1 MMDETFDLVIIGAGP
16 AGMAGALEA
25 AKHKLSV
32 LVLDEQSEEGGQ
44 IYRAISTNERL
55 RPETYA
61 LLGNDYQCGKK
72 LLLSFQQARVKYLS
86 GAVVWQVED
95 DRSVHFLLNGQ
106 AHQVEAKRLLIATG
120 AQERPVPIPGWT
132 LPGVMGA
139 AAADVLLK
147 SSGTVPSGRVVLA
160 GNGPLL
166 WLSASRLAEAD
177 VEILAV
183 LETINFSNYLLAL
196 PYLPQALRAREYL
209 IKGLKKKMQVRR
221 AGIPVLFAVH
231 DLRVEGVD
239 RLENLY
245 FTHRGKSKSLEVDT
259 LLLHEG
265 VVSNTQLT
273 RQLGCDHDWYELQ
286 SYWHPLLDE
295 WGNTSVEGVAVAGD
309 GGIVEGALIAEASGH
324 LAALEATYQLDKI
337 SRRRRDE
344 DARIF
349 RKEINIHR
357 AIRPFLE
364 HLFRPNPE
372 ILVPQDDSTL
382 VCRCEEVTA
391 GQVRQAVEWGA
402 LDLSRVKAYTR
413 CGMGQCQGRMCGLT
427 AAGIV
432 AEAQGKSP
440 REVGYYRCRPP
451 LKPITLGQLVGT
463 EKGIKPS

>member
-95 DRSVHFLLNGQ
+95 DLSVHFLLNGQ

-120 AQERPVPIPGWT
+120 AQERPVPIPGWN

-221 AGIPVLFAVH
+221 AGIPVLSAVH
-231 DLRVEGVD
+231 DLRVEGVE

-309 GGIVEGALIAEASGH
+309 GGIVAGALIAEASGH

-349 RKEINIHR
+349 RKEINNHR

-451 LKPITLGQLVGT
+451 LKPITLGQLAGT
-463 EKGIKPS
+463 EKVIKPS

>member
-1 MMDETFDLVIIGAGP
+1 M
-16 AGMAGALEA
+16 
-25 AKHKLSV
+25 
-32 LVLDEQSEEGGQ
+32 
-44 IYRAISTNERL
+44 
-55 RPETYA
+55 
-61 LLGNDYQCGKK
+61 
-72 LLLSFQQARVKYLS
+72 
-86 GAVVWQVED
+86 
-95 DRSVHFLLNGQ
+95 
-106 AHQVEAKRLLIATG
+106 
-120 AQERPVPIPGWT
+120 
-132 LPGVMGA
+132 
-139 AAADVLLK
+139 
-147 SSGTVPSGRVVLA
+147 
-160 GNGPLL
+160 
-166 WLSASRLAEAD
+166 
-177 VEILAV
+177 
-183 LETINFSNYLLAL
+183 
-196 PYLPQALRAREYL
+196 
-209 IKGLKKKMQVRR
+209 IKGLKKNIQVRR
-221 AGIPVLFAVH
+221 AGIPVLSAVH
-231 DLRVEGVD
+231 DLRAEGVE

-309 GGIVEGALIAEASGH
+309 GGIVAGALIAEASGH

-349 RKEINIHR
+349 RKKINIHR

-402 LDLSRVKAYTR
+402 LDLNRVKAYTR

-427 AAGIV
+427 VAGIV

-451 LKPITLGQLVGT
+451 LKPITLGQLVET
-463 EKGIKPS
+463 EKGIKPY

>member
-120 AQERPVPIPGWT
+120 AQERPVPIPGWN

-196 PYLPQALRAREYL
+196 PYLPQALRARKYL

-221 AGIPVLFAVH
+221 AGIPVLPRFTICVSKVLR
-231 DLRVEGVD
+231 DLKICTLPIGGNPRV
-239 RLENLY
+239 
-245 FTHRGKSKSLEVDT
+245 
-259 LLLHEG
+259 
-265 VVSNTQLT
+265 
-273 RQLGCDHDWYELQ
+273 
-286 SYWHPLLDE
+286 
-295 WGNTSVEGVAVAGD
+295 
-309 GGIVEGALIAEASGH
+309 
-324 LAALEATYQLDKI
+324 
-337 SRRRRDE
+337 
-344 DARIF
+344 
-349 RKEINIHR
+349 
-357 AIRPFLE
+357 
-364 HLFRPNPE
+364 
-372 ILVPQDDSTL
+372 
-382 VCRCEEVTA
+382 
-391 GQVRQAVEWGA
+391 
-402 LDLSRVKAYTR
+402 
-413 CGMGQCQGRMCGLT
+413 
-427 AAGIV
+427 
-432 AEAQGKSP
+432 
-440 REVGYYRCRPP
+440 
-451 LKPITLGQLVGT
+451 
-463 EKGIKPS
+463 